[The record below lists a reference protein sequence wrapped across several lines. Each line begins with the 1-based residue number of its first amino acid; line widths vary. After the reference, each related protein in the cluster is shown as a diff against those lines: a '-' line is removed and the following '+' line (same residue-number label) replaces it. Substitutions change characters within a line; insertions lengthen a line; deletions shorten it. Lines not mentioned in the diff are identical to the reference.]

1 MTNRVLRFVQRP
13 AGVYHSSVFHQ
24 FSGRMGPSALAVD
37 PDGLIYVARYDFA
50 GGCLRSTL
58 LLLCSSVGVGLHTGA
73 VAGLL
78 LPPRTLLPPPLL
90 ARLHLLLFP
99 THTPNLSH
107 IPHPP
112 PPQPTRTHITN
123 PPLCSG
129 VCHWRRHSSGP

>member
-1 MTNRVLRFVQRP
+1 MANRVLRFVQRP

-50 GGCLRSTL
+50 GGCLRGPL

-78 LPPRTLLPPPLL
+78 LPPRTLPPVL
-90 ARLHLLLFP
+90 ARRHLLLFP
-99 THTPNLSH
+99 THTPNLSPT
-107 IPHPP
+107 PHPP
-112 PPQPTRTHITN
+112 HPHRFGQP
-123 PPLCSG
+123 
-129 VCHWRRHSSGP
+129 